1 MTPQPQKLSKQ
12 SGSITSP
19 PSAPGGGFAGGAP
32 MTPQPPEQEW
42 IISDK
47 DYYIALEYFHL
58 VARPHTS
65 TPPRF
70 NSTELLLLAHD
81 EWKRRQERKHL
92 DDEAAWVSGF
102 IGGFL
107 TDKTWAKDKVD
118 SLRGEP

>member
-1 MTPQPQKLSKQ
+1 MSTKKKCNINPYCPDWKIVAAPQ
-12 SGSITSP
+12 
-19 PSAPGGGFAGGAP
+19 
-32 MTPQPPEQEW
+32 
-42 IISDK
+42 
-47 DYYIALEYFHL
+47 
-58 VARPHTS
+58 
-65 TPPRF
+65 F